1 MAELRKATSEMGI
14 VVVNITQCPEG
25 FVSKAYSGGWAL
37 EKAGVVAGGGESGS
51 RFICFASKA
60 PILSVRELTLPF
72 LLYGIQI

>member
-37 EKAGVVAGGGESGS
+37 EKAGVVAGGGE
-51 RFICFASKA
+51 
-60 PILSVRELTLPF
+60 
-72 LLYGIQI
+72 